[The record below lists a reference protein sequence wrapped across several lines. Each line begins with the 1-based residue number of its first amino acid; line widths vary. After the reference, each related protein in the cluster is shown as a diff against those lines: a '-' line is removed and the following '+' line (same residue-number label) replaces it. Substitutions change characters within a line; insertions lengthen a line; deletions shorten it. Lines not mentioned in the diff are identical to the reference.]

1 MFIDASVMNETAK
14 NRLNMSNL
22 DYAIQRINKE
32 IVDNANRGLTE
43 VTMYVG
49 DYYHLL
55 TEHERSFISVELR
68 KHGYKCRWYRRY
80 ACSKSNY
87 SLYISWRNA

>member
-14 NRLNMSNL
+14 NKLNMSNL

-43 VTMYVG
+43 FSMYVG
-49 DYYHLL
+49 GYYRIL
-55 TEHERSFISVELR
+55 TEHERSFISVELK
-68 KHGYKCRWYRRY
+68 KHGYKCGWY
-80 ACSKSNY
+80 ACSKPNCR
-87 SLYISWRNA
+87 LYISWKDA